1 MTKKPNRKC
10 HWCTKDAERLDYR
23 EVDGMTSKIVT
34 CNECFEISTEHL
46 VKLNNEKMKERNN
59 KIG

>member
-1 MTKKPNRKC
+1 MSDKKTNRKC
-10 HWCTKDAERLDYR
+10 HWCTNDAERLDYR

-46 VKLNNEKMKERNN
+46 IKLKYKNNESKRTN
-59 KIG
+59 

>member
-1 MTKKPNRKC
+1 MSDKKQNRKC
-10 HWCTKDAERLDYR
+10 HWCTKDAERIDYR

-46 VKLNNEKMKERNN
+46 IKLQNEKKG
-59 KIG
+59 K